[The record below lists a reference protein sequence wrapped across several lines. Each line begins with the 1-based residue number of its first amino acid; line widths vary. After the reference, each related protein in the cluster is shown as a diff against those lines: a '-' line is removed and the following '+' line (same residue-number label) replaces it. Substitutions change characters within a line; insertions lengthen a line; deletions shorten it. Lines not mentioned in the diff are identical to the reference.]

1 MLIFSDTFLAS
12 SLYKFTAFSILYFT
26 FDNGLEIRTEIL
38 RLFILCEFLLI
49 YFLHLSAGKGF
60 KEGITSPPNLTS
72 PSYIHLVTV
81 YAWCL
86 YNFPLSFKQE
96 TEATSQLSLTV
107 ILSMIPLHLSF
118 NLHLKVFFGSVF
130 LVRYFS
136 HLWRLN
142 NVSAIAEEF
151 ILTVTYEV
159 SRGVARYVFVVYLLF
174 STQI

>member
-1 MLIFSDTFLAS
+1 MNSCLYIF
-12 SLYKFTAFSILYFT
+12 
-26 FDNGLEIRTEIL
+26 
-38 RLFILCEFLLI
+38 FICQQGKDSKRV
-49 YFLHLSAGKGF
+49 LHPRQ
-60 KEGITSPPNLTS
+60 TLTS

-81 YAWCL
+81 HARCL
-86 YNFPLSFKQE
+86 YNFPLSYKQE

-118 NLHLKVFFGSVF
+118 NLHLKVFFASVF

-136 HLWRLN
+136 HLWHLN

-159 SRGVARYVFVVYLLF
+159 SREVARYVFVVYSLF